1 MTRKIA
7 TFATLLSLVFWSAA
21 PALALEATVPPPE
34 TPTVEEPA
42 ATEPV
47 TEPVTEV
54 LPPADT
60 TAPNISE
67 VAAISLGLNEVTIA
81 WTTDE
86 LAVSRLSYGTTAS
99 LGQQATLAASAL
111 LVHSAVITG
120 FLPNTTYHYCI
131 YATDATNNTGESCGH
146 TFTTEAEPVPV
157 DTMSP
162 VVSEVTV
169 SNMTT
174 SSVTLSWTTDEV
186 ANGYVEY
193 GTTPD
198 YGSQTPLSADFA
210 EHHSVTISGLAAGTT
225 YHYRIVANDA
235 ALNTFETPDENFTT
249 EATPVVEPP
258 VEEEPV
264 STSTPVTEPTATS
277 TPSTGGTATTTEPV
291 PTLVF
296 ASVEANHIASTSV
309 TIHWETS
316 IPADS
321 LVEYGVTPQ
330 LGSASTH
337 STEFATAHEAL
348 LTGLTPDTLY
358 YFRVVSKPSGATV
371 ASVSDLHEFT
381 TLEVP
386 IVIDPAAD
394 ITSVATSTVSSS
406 GVTISWTTNEPTHGG
421 IEYGTSTAYGM
432 ELIVATSSNSHTA
445 SLSGLTPDMTYHFR
459 VKAVDAGGNET
470 YSLDHKIHTSPS
482 LSGGS
487 GGGTVVIEAPTSST
501 PIATSTPPIEETATT
516 TPSVEPTPAS
526 EPTPAP
532 APVVHV
538 PASGGGGG
546 GVFVQSP
553 GTPLLV
559 TAAPADSEVMFSWQN
574 PGTAGL
580 AGVKLVKKDGAYP
593 TSPSDGTVIYAGNA
607 ETFTDTDLENGQ
619 THYYALFAHNVFGEH
634 SKGVPV
640 SVAPQ
645 AGVDDVK
652 VEKVPVLVP
661 DMPIEHFT
669 ETHAFGDRAEEVI
682 HLQQILNIEG
692 VHESGL
698 TTGYFG
704 PLTKAS
710 LLKFQEKH
718 DLPQTGI
725 TDPVTRTKLNT
736 ISLGHVDMSLPG
748 TIAILEDDLSRG
760 AQGELVGHLQG
771 FLAYEG
777 SYPEALI
784 TSYFGSLTQA
794 AVARFQKKYGVTP
807 AVGYVGPKTRHQIQ
821 TVLGL

>member
-1 MTRKIA
+1 MKQKIA
-7 TFATLLSLVFWSAA
+7 SLFVIVSLVFFNAA

-60 TAPNISE
+60 IAPNISE

-86 LAVSRLSYGTTAS
+86 LAVSRLSYGTTAA
-99 LGQQATLAASAL
+99 LGEQATLAASAA

-120 FLPNTTYHYCI
+120 LSPNTTYHYCI
-131 YATDATNNTGESCGH
+131 YATDAAQNTGESCGH
-146 TFTTEAEPVPV
+146 TFKTEAEEIPV
-157 DTMSP
+157 DTMPP

-174 SSVTLSWTTDEV
+174 SSVTLSWKTDEV

-210 EHHSVTISGLAAGTT
+210 EHHSVTISGLAAGTS

-249 EATPVVEPP
+249 EPI
-258 VEEEPV
+258 
-264 STSTPVTEPTATS
+264 STT
-277 TPSTGGTATTTEPV
+277 TPSTGENTTTTEPV

-296 ASVEANHIASTSV
+296 ASVEASRIAST
-309 TIHWETS
+309 TAAIHWETS

-330 LGSASTH
+330 LGSVSIH
-337 STEFATAHEAL
+337 STALATTHEVA
-348 LTGLTPDTLY
+348 LTGLTSDTLY
-358 YFRVVSKPSGATV
+358 YFRVVSKPSGAVT
-371 ASVSDLHEFT
+371 ATESDLHEFT

-386 IVIDPAAD
+386 IIIDPAAD
-394 ITSVATSTVSSS
+394 ILSVGHSSVTSS
-406 GVTISWTTNEPTHGG
+406 GFTASWTTNELTHGA
-421 IEYGTSTAYGM
+421 IEYGTSTAYGIM
-432 ELIVATSSNSHTA
+432 ATVATSSNSHTL
-445 SLSGLTPDMTYHFR
+445 SLSGLSSDTTYHYR

-470 YSLDHKIHTSPS
+470 YSLDHTVHTLALAPSPVQPS
-482 LSGGS
+482 PEATGGQGGS
-487 GGGTVVIEAPTSST
+487 GNTATTT
-501 PIATSTPPIEETATT
+501 PERTATT
-516 TPSVEPTPAS
+516 TPSVEQTPTP

-532 APVVHV
+532 VPVVHV

-546 GVFVQSP
+546 GGIYVQSP

-559 TAAPADSEVMFSWQN
+559 TAAPADSEIMFTWQN

-580 AGVKLVKKDGAYP
+580 AGVKLVRKEGSYP
-593 TSPSDGTVIYAGNA
+593 ASPSDGNVIYSGNS
-607 ETFTDTDLENGQ
+607 ETFTDTDLQNGKDY
-619 THYYALFAHNVFGEH
+619 YYALYAHNIYGQH
-634 SKGVPV
+634 STAVPI
-640 SVAPQ
+640 SVAPE
-645 AGVDDVK
+645 AGVEEIK

-661 DMPIEHFT
+661 DMPVEHFT
-669 ETHAFGDRAEEVI
+669 ETHVFGDRAEEVI

-692 VHESGL
+692 VHQSGL

-710 LLKFQEKH
+710 LLKFQAKH
-718 DLPQTGI
+718 DLPQTGV
-725 TDPVTRTKLNT
+725 TDSVTREKLNT
-736 ISLGHVDMSLPG
+736 ISAGHVDMNLPG
-748 TIAILEDDLSRG
+748 MIAILEDDLSRG
-760 AQGELVGHLQG
+760 AQGDYVKHLQE
-771 FLAYEG
+771 FLVYEG

-784 TSYFGSLTQA
+784 TGYYGPLTQA

-807 AVGYVGPKTRHQIQ
+807 SVGYVGPKTRHQIQ